1 MDNENENENEVLARL
16 RDAGLE
22 AFFPALADLGCTT
35 PESFGETSG
44 SAFSCK
50 QLEFRHNLNDVA
62 VGLGMSNC
70 QIKAFVG
77 VAFDFADRN
86 RNRRAAAWDPMMA
99 GVLHGCESLNFWE
112 TFQRQG
118 LTFEAITRMS
128 EDDAVE
134 RFRMGL
140 DEGENQQ
147 KYRVMVVYKRAIHV
161 RDILAKEPQQKL
173 IKS

>member
-1 MDNENENENEVLARL
+1 MDHENEVLARL
-16 RDAGLE
+16 RAVGLE
-22 AFFPALADLGCTT
+22 AFFPALADLGYTT

-44 SAFSCK
+44 STFSSK
-50 QLEFRHNLNDVA
+50 QLDFRHNLNDIA
-62 VGLGMSNC
+62 VGMGMSTW
-70 QIKAFVG
+70 QIKTFVG

-118 LTFEAITRMS
+118 LTFEAITHMS

-140 DEGENQQ
+140 DEGEN
-147 KYRVMVVYKRAIHV
+147 KFLVTVVYKRAIRV
-161 RDILAKEPQQKL
+161 RDILAKEPQQ
-173 IKS
+173 